1 MRGMLAEI
9 LSSEAEVTVVDMEA
23 GLEHL
28 SRAGGTLKNVDHL
41 LIVVEPYTKAIE
53 TARRTAFLA
62 RDLGIVKLHVVGSK
76 VRDDKDCA
84 LIEEV
89 ARETGLE
96 LIEVIPYDDSVRL
109 ADRVGRPPIETD
121 PDSEMVQAVTRLA
134 ERLRA

>member
-1 MRGMLAEI
+1 
-9 LSSEAEVTVVDMEA
+9 MEA

-41 LIVVEPYTKAIE
+41 LVVVEPYAKAIE

-62 RDLGIVKLHVVGSK
+62 RDLGIAEIHIVGSK
-76 VRDDKDCA
+76 ARDSKDRA

-89 ARETGLE
+89 ARESGLD
-96 LIEVIPYDDSVRL
+96 LIAVIPYDDSVRL
-109 ADRVGRPPIETD
+109 ADREGRPPIETD
-121 PDSEMVQAVTRLA
+121 PDSEMIRAVKDLA

>member
-1 MRGMLAEI
+1 MLAEI

-41 LIVVEPYTKAIE
+41 LVVVEPYAKAIE

-62 RDLGIVKLHVVGSK
+62 RDLGIAEIHVVGSK
-76 VRDDKDCA
+76 ARDAKDRA

-89 ARETGLE
+89 ARECGLG
-96 LIEVIPYDDSVRL
+96 LIAVIPYDDSVRL
-109 ADRVGRPPIETD
+109 ADREGRPPIETD
-121 PDSEMVQAVTRLA
+121 PDSEMIRAVKDLA